1 MKIMKQNALFDSILI
16 ILFMS
21 ELLNYLFPYSKI
33 KITFIIDFMIENF
46 IILIHYELKM
56 LFLLI
61 FESLKI
67 QFIMIKNL
75 IMF

>member
-1 MKIMKQNALFDSILI
+1 MKIMKQNALFDFILI

-67 QFIMIKNL
+67 QFIMIKN
-75 IMF
+75 